1 MKRRSRHHGISNE
14 TATMGDLS
22 ISNGGGGGNDGWSCH
37 LGCNGG
43 GNNDNSNGIGI
54 GTGTGT
60 GRDNVFTTAI
70 VSSSSS
76 IDGTG
81 KNSTD
86 LFLNQTSYV
95 SNSRRGLSSS
105 NKPKRSSSKKKSGVS
120 KKKQNTKNSGDE
132 LNSLIAS
139 ELTKMSLEDREKA
152 LEEVHGVISDQE
164 EEDPEQISKLL
175 SQVKEELK
183 RIRYKQAYEKAAFI
197 SNSYVTDPEFVL
209 MFLRADDFQAR
220 PAALRLVEHFRYKLE
235 LFGEEAIVRDI
246 MYDDLTDA
254 EKSVLH
260 SGFLHASSLID
271 RAGRQIVICNLSE
284 FLNNNCKLKNMNR
297 AMWYISIRN
306 AQLNASRGKN
316 GIVGVYFTHGMSN
329 IFEKFTREG
338 LNNRKGFYLERALP
352 YKYSGVHY
360 CFDNNPLAIG
370 IQTTLMMSLGRYARV
385 RLRSHCGSRLEC
397 AYALKS
403 FGIDIDNLESVN
415 SLSLSGS
422 IQASIK
428 RCQFMDGVLKAK
440 QDVRLL
446 PQPKD
451 ALLGRGRPF
460 QNFPGNLALTD
471 IINVNRTRY
480 AASKKMDKKIIT
492 TEIVN
497 GIRNSGGR
505 FLRRVNDDNHSEIDW
520 EEVDFETARLKVSHS
535 FRTMTKWHANHDNN
549 TYNQAIAESDEFT
562 HSMVAEE
569 FTSIGIVA
577 ESTPSSATAQAGG
590 NIFET
595 SNKRRRG

>member
-1 MKRRSRHHGISNE
+1 
-14 TATMGDLS
+14 
-22 ISNGGGGGNDGWSCH
+22 
-37 LGCNGG
+37 
-43 GNNDNSNGIGI
+43 
-54 GTGTGT
+54 
-60 GRDNVFTTAI
+60 
-70 VSSSSS
+70 
-76 IDGTG
+76 
-81 KNSTD
+81 
-86 LFLNQTSYV
+86 
-95 SNSRRGLSSS
+95 
-105 NKPKRSSSKKKSGVS
+105 
-120 KKKQNTKNSGDE
+120 
-132 LNSLIAS
+132 
-139 ELTKMSLEDREKA
+139 
-152 LEEVHGVISDQE
+152 
-164 EEDPEQISKLL
+164 
-175 SQVKEELK
+175 
-183 RIRYKQAYEKAAFI
+183 
-197 SNSYVTDPEFVL
+197 
-209 MFLRADDFQAR
+209 
-220 PAALRLVEHFRYKLE
+220 
-235 LFGEEAIVRDI
+235 
-246 MYDDLTDA
+246 
-254 EKSVLH
+254 
-260 SGFLHASSLID
+260 
-271 RAGRQIVICNLSE
+271 
-284 FLNNNCKLKNMNR
+284 
-297 AMWYISIRN
+297 
-306 AQLNASRGKN
+306 
-316 GIVGVYFTHGMSN
+316 
-329 IFEKFTREG
+329 
-338 LNNRKGFYLERALP
+338 
-352 YKYSGVHY
+352 
-360 CFDNNPLAIG
+360 
-370 IQTTLMMSLGRYARV
+370 
-385 RLRSHCGSRLEC
+385 LEC

-428 RCQFMDGVLKAK
+428 RCQFLDGVLKAK
-440 QDVRLL
+440 QEVRLL

-590 NIFET
+590 NILET
-595 SNKRRRG
+595 SNKRRRD